1 MHFAVFENVVLVA
14 VKAGARRSVQEVA
27 LGPFAHGDDAEI
39 VVEAE
44 AGAQNL
50 VQIGHDLGVDQHV
63 AEGAAMRVGPR
74 ERAAEVA
81 AAGDAFERLGAGR

>member
-1 MHFAVFENVVLVA
+1 MVGSHGQAVVHFAVFEDVVLMA

-27 LGPFAHGDDAEI
+27 LGSFAHGDDAEI

-50 VQIGHDLGVDQHV
+50 VQAAHHLGVDQHV
-63 AEGAAMRVGPR
+63 AERTAVGIGP
-74 ERAAEVA
+74 
-81 AAGDAFERLGAGR
+81 